1 MFEDTCP
8 IITSCVDGYNVCI
21 LAYGQTGAGKTYT
34 MMGPKDNPGVNM
46 RSIKELFGIIKDREN
61 VKYQMKVC
69 KCSMCVCLGAL
80 CMTGIDVIDSE

>member
-69 KCSMCVCLGAL
+69 KYNVCVCFGAL
-80 CMTGIDVIDSE
+80 CMTGNDVIDSE